1 MQYLLSDLYGQH
13 SAGRRVRYR
22 HARYRRLLLSG
33 EDLPSGPR
41 SVMLSRSFQKYADVF
56 LSSHCIF
63 IEGAFNLLSKSFKSW
78 RLNFHSN
85 GLAVDSQ

>member
-56 LSSHCIF
+56 LSTHCIL
-63 IEGAFNLLSKSFKSW
+63 IEGVFNLLSKIVQVLAIEFPFK
-78 RLNFHSN
+78 RF
-85 GLAVDSQ
+85 AR